1 MATQIDTTLAN
12 TPQVENKVVFGS
24 FGGKYS
30 QAQDSIYSF
39 LTSNMKL
46 AENKAHKIAVMF
58 ACDYGAAIK
67 ARGVSETKAKVG
79 KATKEGIITLREAI
93 SNTAKG
99 VSNTYP
105 LSIGH
110 AIQWI
115 EDAGKHGVSFGVT
128 DWQFTPAIATWI
140 EKLEV

>member
-1 MATQIDTTLAN
+1 MSTQIETA
-12 TPQVENKVVFGS
+12 PAPAAVVFGL
-24 FGGKYS
+24 FGGKYG
-30 QAQDSIYSF
+30 QAQGSIYGF
-39 LTSNMKL
+39 LVGNMKL
-46 AENKAHKIAVMF
+46 DKAKAHKIAIMF

-67 ARGVSETKAKVG
+67 QRGVSETKAKIS

-115 EDAGKHGVSFGVT
+115 EDAGKHGVSFGLT
-128 DWQFTPAIATWI
+128 NWQFLPAITTWI